1 MNVIT
6 LQRVPTYTGL
16 NGESI
21 DSYFMARQRVIGFL
35 KNRVLTPFTAGLKAQ
50 TGWTKENRPSE
61 QVEQEIVVDQIPFV
75 VKTIPT
81 TLRPSYEKL
90 YCKLTRELDHL
101 KAQYEQEIRRKG
113 VVSFEQRPYI
123 NLRELTVCYEKWK
136 GEILDKGVRQGI
148 SFPQIESLDSLVVPL
163 VNYSRLEQGSG
174 RCFVSAKRFY
184 ADVHEDPVKKLIAR
198 VKEETGYDKTNVP
211 SETVESWMQV
221 DKHLV
226 YVQTIPKTSVGYAA
240 ILKGLFGPR
249 TKTGKIGKGT
259 GVLTIAQDSKLDCL
273 DIRKYEGERVV
284 SLDDLLRVIDGLTS
298 ENSKRQ
304 IDKQN
309 LEIYPVM

>member
-21 DSYFMARQRVIGFL
+21 DSYFMARQRVISFL
-35 KNRVLTPFTAGLKAQ
+35 ENRVLTPFTAGLKAQ

-75 VKTIPT
+75 VKTTPT

-90 YCKLTRELDHL
+90 YTKLIQTLDHL
-101 KAQYEQEIRRKG
+101 KTQYEQEVRRKG
-113 VVSFEQRPYI
+113 VVSFDQRPYI
-123 NLRELTVCYEKWK
+123 NLRELITSYENWRD
-136 GEILDKGVRQGI
+136 EILDRGVRQGI
-148 SFPQIESLDSLVVPL
+148 SFPEGESLDSLVVPL
-163 VNYSRLEQGSG
+163 VSYSSLEQSSG

-184 ADVHEDPVKKLIAR
+184 SEVHKDPVKKLIAR
-198 VKEETGYDKTNVP
+198 VKEETGFDKTNVP
-211 SETVESWMQV
+211 SETVESWIQV
-221 DKHLV
+221 DKHLL
-226 YVQTIPKTSVGYAA
+226 YVQTIPKTSIGYAA
-240 ILKGLFGPR
+240 ILKGLFGPK

-259 GVLTIAQDSKLDCL
+259 GVLTIAQDQEIGCF

-284 SLDDLLRVIDGLTS
+284 SLDDLLKVIDTLTS
-298 ENSKRQ
+298 DNSKRQ

-309 LEIYPVM
+309 IEIYPVV